1 VQGILKDESAE
12 QFIWALT
19 AVKKICQDHCPQ
31 SIFTDA
37 DPAAELALNKLFPTS
52 SKYRYTQLGMAAHT
66 NSNAGAMQLCSFL
79 YAHGICYSICD
90 M

>member
-1 VQGILKDESAE
+1 VLCVDRTRLLVQGILKDESAE

-31 SIFTDA
+31 TIFTDA

-52 SKYRYTQLGMAAHT
+52 SKYRYAQL
-66 NSNAGAMQLCSFL
+66 AMLLCRFVFAL
-79 YAHGICYSICD
+79 CTLCVL
-90 M
+90 